1 VHARLLAGALLA
13 LLAAMPARA
22 ADPAPEASGPAPSLP
37 EAMAARRNSVTIG
50 VGAAWL
56 PTYEGSNDYSL
67 TPVVFAFGKVAG
79 IGFATRGT
87 ALYVDLVPSDAKAPF
102 SLEAGPVGNLRL
114 DRSRKVVDR
123 QVSRLGTIGPAVELG
138 AYAGVTKNRVLHGYD
153 TLNLRVAVTRD
164 VTDTHGSNI
173 VSPSAE
179 YMTPLSHRTAI
190 SLSASAEH
198 VGTGFARTYYGI
210 DAAGSARSGLPVY
223 VAKGG
228 WKSWRA
234 SLVLAHVLT
243 GDLRNP
249 HLSAFAAL
257 SYSRL
262 LGAFA
267 RSPVV
272 ADVGDPDQYAAGG
285 GLAYSF

>member
-1 VHARLLAGALLA
+1 VHVRLFAGAALA
-13 LLAAMPARA
+13 LLAAAPAWA
-22 ADPAPEASGPAPSLP
+22 ADPAEPAGPAPSVP
-37 EAMAARRNSVTIG
+37 QPIAARRNSVTIG
-50 VGAAWL
+50 LGAAWL

-87 ALYVDLVPSDAKAPF
+87 TLYFDVIPSDTKAPF
-102 SLEAGPVGNLRL
+102 SFEGGPVGNLRL

-123 QVSRLGTIGPAVELG
+123 QVSRLGKIGPAVELG
-138 AYAGVTKNRVLHGYD
+138 FYAGVTKNRVLHGYD

-164 VTDTHGSNI
+164 VTDTHGSTL
-173 VSPSAE
+173 VSPSVE
-179 YMTPLSHRTAI
+179 YMTPVSHRTAL
-190 SLSASAEH
+190 SLSASADH
-198 VGTGFARTYYGI
+198 VGTGFAQTYYGI

-223 VAKGG
+223 EAEGG
-228 WKSWRA
+228 WKSWRIN
-234 SLVLAHVLT
+234 LVLAHVLS
-243 GDLRNP
+243 GDLENP

-257 SYSRL
+257 SYSRV
-262 LGAFA
+262 LGDFA

-272 ADVGDPDQYAAGG
+272 ALVGDPDQYAAGG

>member
-1 VHARLLAGALLA
+1 MHASYFIGAALA
-13 LLAAMPARA
+13 LSAAAPACA
-22 ADPAPEASGPAPSLP
+22 ADPAPLPAQEPMADRHDSL
-37 EAMAARRNSVTIG
+37 TLG
-50 VGAAWL
+50 LGAAWL

-87 ALYVDLVPSDAKAPF
+87 ALYVDVVPSDTKSPLGF
-102 SLEAGPVGNLRL
+102 EGGPVGNLRL
-114 DRSRKVVDR
+114 DRSRKVEDR
-123 QVSRLGTIGPAVELG
+123 QVSRLGKIGPAVELG

-164 VTDTHGSNI
+164 VTDTHGSTI
-173 VSPSAE
+173 VSPSVE
-179 YMTPLSHRTAI
+179 YMTPLSRRAAI
-190 SLSASAEH
+190 SLSASADR
-198 VGTGFARTYYGI
+198 VGTGFARTYYGV

-223 VAKGG
+223 GAKGG

-234 SLVLAHVLT
+234 NLVLARVLT

-249 HLSAFAAL
+249 HLSAFVAL
-257 SYSRL
+257 SYARV
-262 LGAFA
+262 LGSFA

-272 ADVGDPDQYAAGG
+272 ALVGDPDQYAAGG

>member
-1 VHARLLAGALLA
+1 MQAHRLAGAALA
-13 LLAAMPARA
+13 LLAAVPAFA
-22 ADPAPEASGPAPSLP
+22 AEPTPDANVPAPPVPQ
-37 EAMAARRNSVTIG
+37 AMSARRNSLTLG

-56 PTYEGSNDYSL
+56 PSYEGSNDYSL
-67 TPVVFAFGKVAG
+67 TPVVFAFGKIAG
-79 IGFATRGT
+79 IGFATHGT
-87 ALYVDLVPSDAKAPF
+87 ALYIDLVPSDAKAPF
-102 SLEAGPVGNLRL
+102 SIEAGPVGNLRL
-114 DRSRKVVDR
+114 DRSRKVIDR
-123 QVSRLGTIGPAVELG
+123 QVSRLGTVGPAVELG
-138 AYAGVTKNRVLHGYD
+138 GYAGVTKNRVLHGYD

-164 VTDTHGSNI
+164 VTDTHGSTLI
-173 VSPSAE
+173 SPSVE
-179 YMTPLSHRTAI
+179 YMTPVSHRTAI

-210 DAAGSARSGLPVY
+210 DAAGAARSGLPAY
-223 VAKGG
+223 SPTGG

-243 GDLRNP
+243 GDLLNP

-257 SYSRL
+257 SYSQL
-262 LGAFA
+262 LGGFA

-272 ADVGDPDQYAAGG
+272 AEVGDADQYAAGA